1 MFGRKSK
8 ACIGKKQLAYSKL
21 NQLDSK
27 MNSTLQKYINIFGEF
42 LDRIPD
48 EYDDD
53 DGDVEA
59 EANTDDGNRNGI
71 VENVNNSYEQSTS
84 SPPPSSL
91 P

>member
-59 EANTDDGNRNGI
+59 EADTDDGNRNGI